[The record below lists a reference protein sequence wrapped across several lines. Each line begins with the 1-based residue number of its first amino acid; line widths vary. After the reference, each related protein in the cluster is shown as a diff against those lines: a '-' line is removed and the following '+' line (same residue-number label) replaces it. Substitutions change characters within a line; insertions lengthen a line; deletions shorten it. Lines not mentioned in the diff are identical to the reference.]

1 VRLRHVVLG
10 LTSRRVMMGP
20 TGLDPFT
27 VFGVEH
33 RLDLD
38 MRTLERRFLQL
49 SRECHP
55 DLHRAAGAADCAA
68 VLTRSAEINDS
79 WRTLSDRWERARALI
94 ELSSPGAMDRGRTL
108 DPEFLATALE
118 LAEEVAFADGPDLAS
133 LRQRLNATCDDV
145 FAELARACAEDDFA
159 AAARRLHESR
169 YVRKA
174 LADLD
179 ARIQGAPA

>member
-1 VRLRHVVLG
+1 
-10 LTSRRVMMGP
+10 MKGP

-27 VFGVEH
+27 VLGVEH

-38 MRTLERRFLQL
+38 VRALERRYMQM

-68 VLTRSAEINDS
+68 VLARSAEINDA

-94 ELSSPGAMDRGRTL
+94 DLRAPGALDENRAL

-118 LAEEVAFADGPDLAS
+118 LAEEVAFSAGADLGN
-133 LRQRLNATCDDV
+133 LRQRLIASCDDV
-145 FAELARACAEDDFA
+145 FAEIVRACAEGDHV

-174 LADLD
+174 LNDLELK
-179 ARIQGAPA
+179 IGAGTA

>member
-1 VRLRHVVLG
+1 
-10 LTSRRVMMGP
+10 
-20 TGLDPFT
+20 
-27 VFGVEH
+27 
-33 RLDLD
+33 
-38 MRTLERRFLQL
+38 
-49 SRECHP
+49 
-55 DLHRAAGAADCAA
+55 

-179 ARIQGAPA
+179 ARGYVPDVLVNNVGINKIGPFAEIDPADFLGIQQVNVFAPFMLCRAAIPTMNSLPE

>member
-1 VRLRHVVLG
+1 
-10 LTSRRVMMGP
+10 
-20 TGLDPFT
+20 
-27 VFGVEH
+27 
-33 RLDLD
+33 
-38 MRTLERRFLQL
+38 
-49 SRECHP
+49 
-55 DLHRAAGAADCAA
+55 

-174 LADLD
+174 LDWAPTPDHPLRNYFSEEQLQAHLD
-179 ARIQGAPA
+179 ATLAEQQADGGWTIPWPPLSPGCEVEWRGWVTLATLRRLQANGRLLITG

>member
-1 VRLRHVVLG
+1 
-10 LTSRRVMMGP
+10 MNAP
-20 TGLDPFT
+20 
-27 VFGVEH
+27 
-33 RLDLD
+33 
-38 MRTLERRFLQL
+38 
-49 SRECHP
+49 
-55 DLHRAAGAADCAA
+55 A
-68 VLTRSAEINDS
+68 
-79 WRTLSDRWERARALI
+79 RTLSGADGLKR
-94 ELSSPGAMDRGRTL
+94 LSVATPDQPLRLDRGRTL

-133 LRQRLNATCDDV
+133 LRQRLKATCDDV
-145 FAELARACAEDDFA
+145 FAELARACADDDYA